1 MAARRWSP
9 RVGLVC
15 RQARG
20 VRRAQPAGARRAAAA
35 AAVPCAGGRM
45 ELNSLLLLLEAAE
58 YLERRDRGS
67 PRPFVPGW
75 AGGGR
80 AQGAADHTVCPAEA
94 EHGYASVLPFDGDFA
109 RKKTKTAG
117 LVRKAPN
124 NRYRPQSPQPP
135 ACCAK
140 PARTSPVRVSP
151 SSPRPQGSTA
161 RTRAAGLEEVRAPPA
176 RRHLPAAAPPRRRKQ
191 CHAYSG
197 RARLEP
203 FWTFPDW
210 RGVVSWCRPLLPLLS
225 QIGDSSLPCT
235 SQS

>member
-1 MAARRWSP
+1 MAAQRWSP

-20 VRRAQPAGARRAAAA
+20 VRRAEPAGARRAAAA

-80 AQGAADHTVCPAEA
+80 AQGAADRTVCPAEA
-94 EHGYASVLPFDGDFA
+94 EHGYASVLPFDGDFS

-124 NRYRPQSPQPP
+124 NRYRPQPP
-135 ACCAK
+135 PPTPPRDVPSQLG
-140 PARTSPVRVSP
+140 PALSEC
-151 SSPRPQGSTA
+151 PRPLRVPSA
-161 RTRAAGLEEVRAPPA
+161 VLRAPGRPA
-176 RRHLPAAAPPRRRKQ
+176 WRRCRPRPRVAIFPRPRLPAAVNSATRT
-191 CHAYSG
+191 A
-197 RARLEP
+197 AALA
-203 FWTFPDW
+203 
-210 RGVVSWCRPLLPLLS
+210 
-225 QIGDSSLPCT
+225 
-235 SQS
+235 